1 MITAS
6 IFGAASE
13 SRATKIKAVVS
24 HKERLRAMKTDVL
37 VAGAGPV
44 GLTVASELTRYG
56 LSVRI
61 VDKNTQRTDKS
72 KALVLW
78 ARTLELIDRM
88 SLNGADRF
96 IQAGLKVE
104 LVNILSGKE
113 TIGRADMNEV
123 DSRYKFVLLIP
134 QSETERLLEEHLGT
148 LNVKAERQTELTDFR
163 ETADGVSYVLKHAD
177 GREETGEALWLIG
190 ADGAHS
196 VVRHKLNKEFHG
208 STLLSDW
215 MLADIH
221 LTGVQGAPAINLYW
235 HADGILAL
243 FPLQG
248 TRYRIIANVGESSGT
263 IGAGYRPD
271 PTVEDIQRVLDERGP
286 GEIRVGDPVWLSHF
300 SINERKVEDYRTGRV
315 FVAGDAAHVHSPAG
329 GQGMNTGMQDAFNL
343 TWKLALVARGRCQ
356 PEPLLSSYSI
366 ERSHIAKLLL
376 EFTGKATAASLL
388 QGGVKQYIRNH
399 VASLILGFSPITH
412 TMANV
417 LAEVSIGYTNSPLN
431 AQTQHVHNGL
441 KPGKRAPIRLDEP
454 PVGSGDAP
462 RFALFAESN
471 NMPAS
476 LLQKYNSLLEATPRT
491 PFSPDSLALVRP
503 DGYVAL
509 STKSGDWNAVETY
522 LNQFLPKAS

>member
-1 MITAS
+1 
-6 IFGAASE
+6 
-13 SRATKIKAVVS
+13 
-24 HKERLRAMKTDVL
+24 MKTDVL
-37 VAGAGPV
+37 IAGAGPV
-44 GLTVASELTRYG
+44 GLTMASELTRYG
-56 LSVRI
+56 LSVRL

-78 ARTLELIDRM
+78 ARTLELINRM
-88 SLNGADRF
+88 SPNGADRF
-96 IQAGLKVE
+96 IQAGLITESVK
-104 LVNILSGKE
+104 ILSGSK
-113 TIGRADMNEV
+113 TIGHADMKEV
-123 DSRYKFVLLIP
+123 DSQYKFVLMIP

-148 LNVKAERQTELTDFR
+148 FNVKAERQTELIDFT
-163 ETADGVSYVLKHAD
+163 ETANGVSCVLKHAD
-177 GREETGEALWLIG
+177 GGEETAEASWLIG

-196 VVRHKLNKEFHG
+196 IVRHKLNKEFHG

-221 LTGVQGAPAINLYW
+221 LTGIQGPPAIDLYW

-248 TRYRIIANVGESSGT
+248 TRHRIIANVGESSGPIGEGNRPAPT
-263 IGAGYRPD
+263 I
-271 PTVEDIQRVLDERGP
+271 EDIQRVLDARGP
-286 GEIRVGDPVWLSHF
+286 GGIKVGDPVWLSNF
-300 SINERKVEDYRTGRV
+300 SINERKVEDYRSGRV

-343 TWKLALVARGRCQ
+343 TWKLALVARGLCQ
-356 PEPLLSSYSI
+356 PEPLLSSYSA
-366 ERSHIAKLLL
+366 ERSPVAKLLL
-376 EFTGKATAASLL
+376 EFTGKATEASLL
-388 QGGVKQYIRNH
+388 RGGIKQSIRNH
-399 VASLILGFSPITH
+399 VASLVLGFSPVTH
-412 TMANV
+412 TMSNV
-417 LAEVSIGYTNSPLN
+417 LSEISIGYSDSPLN
-431 AQTQHVHNGL
+431 PQTQHAHNGV
-441 KPGKRAPIRLDEP
+441 KPGKRAPIRDNEP

>member
-1 MITAS
+1 
-6 IFGAASE
+6 
-13 SRATKIKAVVS
+13 
-24 HKERLRAMKTDVL
+24 
-37 VAGAGPV
+37 
-44 GLTVASELTRYG
+44 
-56 LSVRI
+56 
-61 VDKNTQRTDKS
+61 
-72 KALVLW
+72 
-78 ARTLELIDRM
+78 
-88 SLNGADRF
+88 
-96 IQAGLKVE
+96 
-104 LVNILSGKE
+104 
-113 TIGRADMNEV
+113 
-123 DSRYKFVLLIP
+123 
-134 QSETERLLEEHLGT
+134 
-148 LNVKAERQTELTDFR
+148 VKAERQTELTDFK

-221 LTGVQGAPAINLYW
+221 LTGVQGPPAINLYW

-343 TWKLALVARGRCQ
+343 AWKLALVSRRICP

-376 EFTGKATAASLL
+376 EFTGKATAASTMH
-388 QGGVKQYIRNH
+388 GAVKQSIRNH
-399 VASLILGFSPITH
+399 VASLVLGFAPVTH
-412 TMANV
+412 IMANV
-417 LAEVSIGYTNSPLN
+417 LSEISIGYSDSPLN
-431 AQTQHVHNGL
+431 AHAQHAHGGI
-441 KPGKRAPIRLDEP
+441 KPGKRAPIPQHEP
-454 PVGSGDAP
+454 PVGSGNAP

-471 NMPAS
+471 NMPAG
-476 LLQKYNSLLEATPRT
+476 LLQKYSSILEATLRV
-491 PFSPDSLALVRP
+491 PFSPDSLSLVRP

-509 STKSGDWNAVETY
+509 CAKSGDWKAVEAY
-522 LNQFLPKAS
+522 LNQFSPQAG